1 MKTEHILLTVVGL
14 YVAYMVLTK
23 KAQVKTLAEAPTVDL
38 GALGGTQ
45 RSYNSYYT
53 SDGYFV
59 ES

>member
-1 MKTEHILLTVVGL
+1 MKPGHILLLAVGL
-14 YVAYMVLTK
+14 YIAYMVLAK
-23 KAQVKTLAEAPTVDL
+23 KAQVKTLAEAPGVDL

>member
-1 MKTEHILLTVVGL
+1 MKVPHIVLVAIGL
-14 YVAYMVLTK
+14 YIVYMVLAK
-23 KAQVKTLAEAPTVDL
+23 KAQVKTLAEAPGIDL
-38 GALGGTQ
+38 GSLGGTQ